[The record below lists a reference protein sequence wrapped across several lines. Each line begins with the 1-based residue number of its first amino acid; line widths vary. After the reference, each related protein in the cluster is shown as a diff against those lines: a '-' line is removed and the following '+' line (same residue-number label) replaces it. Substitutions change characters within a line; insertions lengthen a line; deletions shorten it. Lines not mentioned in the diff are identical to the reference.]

1 MLVVLYFSFANNSF
15 IVLKV
20 IIKYIIEM
28 LLNGI
33 LLRPCLATVN
43 TDSKVKDGFL
53 VKDAFIFEH
62 TISVV

>member
-1 MLVVLYFSFANNSF
+1 
-15 IVLKV
+15 
-20 IIKYIIEM
+20 M

-43 TDSKVKDGFL
+43 TNSKVKDGFL